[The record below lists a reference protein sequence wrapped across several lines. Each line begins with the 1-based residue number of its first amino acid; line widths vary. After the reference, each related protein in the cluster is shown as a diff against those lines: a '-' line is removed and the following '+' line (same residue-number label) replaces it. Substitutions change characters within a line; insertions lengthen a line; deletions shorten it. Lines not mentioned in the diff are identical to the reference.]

1 MSSTRKD
8 SWTSGSAPCDGR
20 MPSGGAVSAARHVP
34 GWAGGEL
41 NLQHGLV
48 ELLGPLRVPGRH
60 GHVRDVALEQPAA
73 PRRRAQQHP
82 AVPERV
88 DDHRAAAVRLVGRL
102 PLHRRR
108 RPPGPLGAPVDV
120 IDLQM
125 EGMTERLR
133 RLGRAHWYVGPQ
145 VRGFGEH
152 QHGVPDADLGVA
164 DGAVRVD
171 VQLAAGLRAEHLGVP
186 VHGAPGVR
194 DDEVRG
200 QRRRP
205 GGLTLDPGRGGL
217 LGHGSS
223 IGCEDLAGQPQP
235 QLPGEVGV
243 GIGRRDGLAQGLE
256 QNASNGS
263 VIASPPLPRTSGGT
277 RRGPG
282 PAAPRWRARCGPG
295 AGPPRAPAARRGSA
309 A

>member
-8 SWTSGSAPCDGR
+8 SWTSGSAPWRRPDAQRRRGIRGAPRAWVGR
-20 MPSGGAVSAARHVP
+20 
-34 GWAGGEL
+34 GEL

-73 PRRRAQQHP
+73 PRRRAQQDP

-102 PLHRRR
+102 PLHRGAG
-108 RPPGPLGAPVDV
+108 PPGPLGTPVDV

-133 RLGRAHWYVGPQ
+133 RLRRAHWYVGPQ

-223 IGCEDLAGQPQP
+223 IGCEDLPGQPQP
-235 QLPGEVGV
+235 QPPGEVGV

-256 QNASNGS
+256 HKRLERIGHRGPSSPSYIRRNA
-263 VIASPPLPRTSGGT
+263 ARARTSSASVACTVRSRCRATSGT
-277 RRGPG
+277 
-282 PAAPRWRARCGPG
+282 
-295 AGPPRAPAARRGSA
+295 GSPSR
-309 A
+309 